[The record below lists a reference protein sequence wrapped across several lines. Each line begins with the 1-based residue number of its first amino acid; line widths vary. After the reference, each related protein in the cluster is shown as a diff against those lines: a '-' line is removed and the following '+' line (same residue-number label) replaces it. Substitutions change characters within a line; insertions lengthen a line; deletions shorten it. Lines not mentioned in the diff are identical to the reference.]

1 MNEKNKDLLILLLEK
16 ILKVKIRK
24 LEYLN
29 LEQNVDNVLVK
40 RKHFDL
46 FLKTD
51 FGKVQ
56 VEINTEKEGYVN
68 VRNMAYLCDIYS
80 HTILQGEE
88 YSEDVEIIQI
98 NFSYHLHDKKLIRKY
113 YYQDEEKK
121 KYVRNMKTYEI
132 NMDKYMNYWYTK
144 DKEKI
149 EENKEIIMLDLELE
163 ELEELSGNN
172 RMVKKYMEEIKRVNS
187 NPEFREYMSAEEDN
201 RKIENTRLHEAEE
214 RGYTEGIEE
223 GLSQGLS
230 QGLEQG
236 ISQGLEQGLSQGL
249 EQGLSKGRI
258 ESARN
263 MLNDGLDISVI
274 AKYVGLEKETIEK
287 LKEEVYGRDK
297 EGK

>member
-16 ILKVKIRK
+16 ILNVKIRK

-214 RGYTEGIEE
+214 
-223 GLSQGLS
+223 LS

-263 MLNDGLDISVI
+263 MINYGLDSDTIV
-274 AKYVGLEKETIEK
+274 KCTGL
-287 LKEEVYGRDK
+287 DK
-297 EGK
+297 EVVESLRKEIETK

>member
-214 RGYTEGIEE
+214 RGYAEGIEE
-223 GLSQGLS
+223 GLSQ
-230 QGLEQG
+230 
-236 ISQGLEQGLSQGL
+236 
-249 EQGLSKGRI
+249 GRI

-263 MLNDGLDISVI
+263 MLNDGLDSDTIV
-274 AKYVGLEKETIEK
+274 KYTGLEKDVVEK
-287 LKEEVYGRDK
+287 LKEEVYGRNK

>member
-214 RGYTEGIEE
+214 RSRTRVITR
-223 GLSQGLS
+223 S
-230 QGLEQG
+230 
-236 ISQGLEQGLSQGL
+236 
-249 EQGLSKGRI
+249 R
-258 ESARN
+258 AR
-263 MLNDGLDISVI
+263 
-274 AKYVGLEKETIEK
+274 TIK
-287 LKEEVYGRDK
+287 R
-297 EGK
+297 

>member
-16 ILKVKIRK
+16 ILNVKIRK

-98 NFSYHLHDKKLIRKY
+98 NFSYHLHDKKLIREY

-172 RMVKKYMEEIKRVNS
+172 N
-187 NPEFREYMSAEEDN
+187 
-201 RKIENTRLHEAEE
+201 
-214 RGYTEGIEE
+214 
-223 GLSQGLS
+223 
-230 QGLEQG
+230 
-236 ISQGLEQGLSQGL
+236 
-249 EQGLSKGRI
+249 
-258 ESARN
+258 
-263 MLNDGLDISVI
+263 
-274 AKYVGLEKETIEK
+274 
-287 LKEEVYGRDK
+287 K